1 MHDNPAT
8 QKHFQLQQ
16 LYFWTPKISFNKI
29 IKLHANLFPVMC
41 ANSVLPLSVVQ
52 RRGPIVYVKST
63 QTLLP

>member
-41 ANSVLPLSVVQ
+41 ANSVLPLYPWSNAVDL
-52 RRGPIVYVKST
+52 YCM
-63 QTLLP
+63 

>member
-1 MHDNPAT
+1 MHDNPTT

-41 ANSVLPLSVVQ
+41 ANSVLPLCPWSNAVDL
-52 RRGPIVYVKST
+52 YCM
-63 QTLLP
+63 

>member
-41 ANSVLPLSVVQ
+41 ANSVLPLCPWSNAVD
-52 RRGPIVYVKST
+52 
-63 QTLLP
+63 L